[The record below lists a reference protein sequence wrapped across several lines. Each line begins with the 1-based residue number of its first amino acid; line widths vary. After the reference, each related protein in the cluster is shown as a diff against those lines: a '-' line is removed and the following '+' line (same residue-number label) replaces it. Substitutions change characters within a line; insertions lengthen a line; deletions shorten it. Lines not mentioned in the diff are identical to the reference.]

1 MNKLKISSR
10 LALLIGILVVLMG
23 GIGAIGLLG
32 MGRTNAAFETVFHD
46 RMEPLHELAEVQRL
60 TLRNRMEATSALVD
74 QRTDAT
80 RARLQ
85 SMEANTREIDRHWKR
100 YMASAM
106 TAEEA
111 EMAKAFEAARARFLA
126 EGLLPMEEALL
137 ASRYEEARRINDDR
151 LAPLYE
157 EVRKPIVALVQVQ
170 FDEGLK
176 EFNASHSRYEA
187 VRTATLVLLVA
198 GVLFALVFGV
208 ALVRGI
214 ARSLRNAVE
223 VSGAIAGGDL
233 TRALDVRGRDEV
245 ALLLQSLAAMQGNLV
260 QIVDRVRQ
268 GSNAVSNA
276 SAEIAQGNQDLS
288 SRTESQASALQ
299 QTAASMEQLSATV
312 RQNADS
318 AREGDALARG
328 ASGVAERGG
337 AVVGRVVSTMQGIDE
352 SARRMAEI
360 ISVIDGI
367 AFQTNI
373 LALNAAVEAAR
384 AGEQGRGFAVVA
396 GEVRGLAQRS
406 AQAAKE
412 IKGLITESVD
422 RVAQGSALADEAGR
436 TMQEVVASIRRVT
449 DLMAQISAAS
459 GEQSDGVVQI
469 GEAVQNM
476 DQATQQNAAL
486 VEQMAAAAAS
496 LRSQARELVQTVSV
510 FRTGAAVPALHAPR

>member
-23 GIGAIGLLG
+23 GIGAVGLLG
-32 MGRTNAAFETVFHD
+32 MGRTNADFETVFHD

-60 TLRNRMEATSALVD
+60 VLRNRMEATGALVD
-74 QRTDAT
+74 QRVDAT
-80 RARLQ
+80 RARLH
-85 SMEANTREIDRHWKR
+85 SMEANTREIDRHWKS
-100 YMASAM
+100 YMASTM

-111 EMAKAFEAARARFLA
+111 AMAKTFEAARARFLA
-126 EGLLPMEEALL
+126 EGLLPMEAALL
-137 ASRYEEARRINDDR
+137 AGRYDEARRIEADR
-151 LAPLYE
+151 IAPLYE

-170 FDEGLK
+170 FAEALK
-176 EFNASHSRYEA
+176 AFNASQSRYTA
-187 VRTATLVLLVA
+187 VRAATLGMLAA
-198 GVLFALVFGV
+198 GLLFAVLFGV

-214 ARSLRNAVE
+214 ARSLQSAVQ
-223 VSGAIAGGDL
+223 VSGAIADGDL
-233 TRALDVRGRDEV
+233 TRTLDLRGRDEV
-245 ALLLQSLAAMQGNLV
+245 AQLLQSLARMQGQLV
-260 QIVDRVRQ
+260 QIVERVRQ
-268 GSNAVSNA
+268 GSDAVSNA

-288 SRTESQASALQ
+288 SRTESQASALE

-318 AREGDALARG
+318 ARQGDALARG
-328 ASGVAERGG
+328 ACGVAERGG
-337 AVVGRVVSTMQGIDE
+337 AVVGQVVSTMQGIQE
-352 SARRMAEI
+352 SAGRMAEI
-360 ISVIDGI
+360 IAVIDGI

-412 IKGLITESVD
+412 IKGLIGDSVD
-422 RVAQGSALADEAGR
+422 RIAQGSALADEAGR
-436 TMQEVVASIRRVT
+436 TMQEVVAGIRRVT
-449 DLMAQISAAS
+449 ELMAQISAAS

-476 DQATQQNAAL
+476 DQVTQQNAAL

-496 LRSQARELVQTVSV
+496 LKGLAGELVRTVSV
-510 FRTGAAVPALHAPR
+510 FRTGAVHVAQIAR